1 MSAKINTMFTAL
13 FCLAAAAAAPILKAG
28 DEIKFDAAKRIYT
41 IGGKQLKCEDNA
53 NLTILSNGKKIAD
66 TYQFIATP
74 YKYWQTSV
82 KKKAGEY
89 DGKQMEVREIKIDGD
104 QVTYN
109 GLVSWNK
116 PDEKPLSGTWQ
127 VTVKPIGNG
136 KIAVYY
142 KCDIPEGQKHKDSG
156 IFMNVPGIKEMD
168 CGKLGT
174 WVPFP
179 KPKKGFAHWKP
190 ASYRLVG
197 KNGGDDFVIEVP
209 YLRTQ
214 DSSLRFSFQL
224 KTKVKSAFVLNF
236 GKAAGQKVSK

>member
-1 MSAKINTMFTAL
+1 MSTKINTVFTAL
-13 FCLAAAAAAPILKAG
+13 FCLAAAAAAPLLKAG
-28 DEIKFDAAKRIYT
+28 DEIKFDAEKRIYT
-41 IGGKQLKCEDNA
+41 IGEKQLKCEDNA
-53 NLTILSNGKKIAD
+53 KLTILSNGKKIAD

-109 GLVSWNK
+109 GLISWNK
-116 PDEKPLSGTWQ
+116 PDEKTLPGAWK
-127 VTVKPIGNG
+127 VTVKPVGNG

-142 KCDIPEGQKHKDSG
+142 TFDLPQGQKHKDSG
-156 IFMNVPGIKEMD
+156 IFMNVPGIKEMN

-179 KPKKGFAHWKP
+179 KPKKNLSSWKP
-190 ASYRLVG
+190 GSYQLVG
-197 KNGGDDFVIEVP
+197 KNAGDSFKIEMPVMK
-209 YLRTQ
+209 TQ
-214 DSSLRFSFQL
+214 GSSLRFSFQL
-224 KTKVKSAFVLNF
+224 KAKEKASFVLDFGKSAD
-236 GKAAGQKVSK
+236 AEVSK